1 MATVCCFT
9 PLQREVCS
17 EYKPFVEVP
26 LNGRNNPLLDIAL
39 RDPGFRH
46 LRNKFLYEYLIK
58 DGSFETQSKE
68 LQKIFNDI
76 DPSVRRDRN
85 KASIIETFVGFWRIP
100 YSNRQYEK
108 SKIVLFDWIQRR
120 NEFLMQALAYS
131 KVTFDVKSLSA
142 DTILLEVMVEGN
154 SAALFDV
161 DVLGGNV
168 SKGSKW
174 SKANYFRQK
183 HFTSWIS
190 GKTCNLETGRQVYD
204 YQLEAGSKKYL
215 FEIKTDYDVAHLI
228 TALSN
233 AFNNSITGDAIVPK
247 LISKTDKFN
256 ENNVD
261 IGSEIAKDTLNK
273 VHVLGP
279 GEVILSS
286 NLIIGSDEELII
298 KPGSTILM
306 AGGVSLL
313 SKGRTIFDGNTK
325 SPIVV
330 KRLDQDKPW
339 GVVAIHGPRSQGS
352 LIKNVTFSGGS
363 TAFLEN
369 RMFSGMLSISWT
381 DDFSMNNSTL
391 QENVISDDTLH
402 VVHSSFE
409 ILNSDFRNRFGDC
422 IDFDYSRNKLGHIK
436 INNAKN
442 DGVDFMRSD
451 VEASHIEIFGAGD
464 KGFSIGK
471 CHM

>member
-1 MATVCCFT
+1 M
-9 PLQREVCS
+9 
-17 EYKPFVEVP
+17 
-26 LNGRNNPLLDIAL
+26 
-39 RDPGFRH
+39 
-46 LRNKFLYEYLIK
+46 
-58 DGSFETQSKE
+58 
-68 LQKIFNDI
+68 
-76 DPSVRRDRN
+76 
-85 KASIIETFVGFWRIP
+85 
-100 YSNRQYEK
+100 
-108 SKIVLFDWIQRR
+108 LFDWIQQR
-120 NEFLMQALAYS
+120 NEFLKQTLAYS
-131 KVTFDVKSLSA
+131 EVTFDLKSLSE

-168 SKGSKW
+168 SKRTQNGAK
-174 SKANYFRQK
+174 Q
-183 HFTSWIS
+183 IIL
-190 GKTCNLETGRQVYD
+190 GKNILHPGLAEKPVTWETGRQVYD

-215 FEIKTDYDVAHLI
+215 FEIKTDYDVAQLI
-228 TALSN
+228 TTLSN
-233 AFNNSITGDAIVPK
+233 AFNNSITGDTIIPK

-256 ENNVD
+256 EYNVD
-261 IGSEIAKDTLNK
+261 IGSEIGKDTLNK

-279 GEVILSS
+279 GKVILSS

-306 AGGVSLL
+306 AEGVSLL

-339 GVVAIHGPRSQGS
+339 GVVAIHGPNSQGS

-381 DDFSMNNSTL
+381 DDFSMNYTTL

-409 ILNSDFRNRFGDC
+409 ILNSDFRNCFGDC
-422 IDFDYSRNKLGHIK
+422 IDFDYSRGKLGHIK
-436 INNAKN
+436 INNANN

-464 KGFSIGK
+464 KGFSIGEMSNVK
-471 CHM
+471 IGDSRVSTSEIGIAVKDMSEAEIEHFTFSQNKVAMSVYSKNWRFGGPGRMLIKSAEFC